1 MTQQELVANS
11 AEESPDLSLRGSIT
25 HRGVAK
31 ENTEAGADLVDLG
44 AGVDGAVVDVE
55 RLWDAALVECAA

>member
-11 AEESPDLSLRGSIT
+11 AEESLDLSLRGSIT
-25 HRGVAK
+25 HRCVAK

-44 AGVDGAVVDVE
+44 EERKDSQGLGVNPEGVA
-55 RLWDAALVECAA
+55 